1 MDGAVEA
8 RVSDHASASVVSRKY
23 LYAAQAVILSAAK
36 NLAAATFAA
45 VTGFSQETPGR
56 SRGTR
61 CRARSFDSARRLAS
75 LRMTSSCMQLITRQ
89 LFRCADHAAVGE
101 RSLNLDDER
110 SVDGRNITIASRA
123 AQGSA
128 PRLPVDKV
136 QPMVCA
142 ERLGT
147 ADRFIKAARSLH
159 SKILSRRNPHARNRR
174 GQPFR

>member
-1 MDGAVEA
+1 MLPLATLLA
-8 RVSDHASASVVSRKY
+8 WPSDASPR
-23 LYAAQAVILSAAK
+23 
-36 NLAAATFAA
+36 
-45 VTGFSQETPGR
+45 GE

-61 CRARSFDSARRLAS
+61 MPREILRLRSQTRFAQDD
-75 LRMTSSCMQLITRQ
+75 QLLHATYYQ
-89 LFRCADHAAVGE
+89 AVFRCADHAAVGE

-147 ADRFIKAARSLH
+147 ADQFIKAAGPLH

>member
-1 MDGAVEA
+1 MVQSRREFQIMRALVWCPANTFTHPSGHSERSEESRGCHPCGRDGFHWELMEN
-8 RVSDHASASVVSRKY
+8 H
-23 LYAAQAVILSAAK
+23 AAQ
-36 NLAAATFAA
+36 
-45 VTGFSQETPGR
+45 E
-56 SRGTR
+56 
-61 CRARSFDSARRLAS
+61 CHARSFDSARRLAS

-110 SVDGRNITIASRA
+110 SVDGRNITIVKSRA
-123 AQGSA
+123 CRPGH
-128 PRLPVDKV
+128 LPVDKV

-147 ADRFIKAARSLH
+147 ADQFIKAAGPLH

-174 GQPFR
+174 GQPFC